1 MEVAVYDTHV
11 VKKDGQRM
19 HFDVIVPRE
28 ESPER
33 VFDFGH
39 EYLKSVGQ
47 EGQPLAAKEC
57 EFCHVERAPAKIEQS
72 IRQRVYFIKENGRL
86 PVKSSPRPENDCARF
101 HYRRR

>member
-11 VKKDGQRM
+11 VKKNGQPM
-19 HFDVIVPRE
+19 HFDVIVPKD

-39 EYLKSVGQ
+39 EYLKGVGQ

-57 EFCHVERAPAKIEQS
+57 EFCHVERASAEIEQA
-72 IRQRVYFIKENGRL
+72 IRQRGYAIKEMEG
-86 PVKSSPRPENDCARF
+86 C
-101 HYRRR
+101 H